1 MGLWSGHTSL
11 KNVALRPDALYSL
24 GLPMSIKSGSIE
36 LLQIDIPWRRL
47 GKEVRVK
54 VVAGRRQSARRSSLL
69 QRHLTRPAPFPL
81 SQGHKV
87 VVRLS
92 GVTAVVGSLHEDA
105 AFTDDR
111 LREWSWRRKQFQLQQ
126 LMEQAELADEAA
138 ELIAQEP
145 QESQNSA
152 AVRRRKVGRI
162 LAFVGV

>member
-1 MGLWSGHTSL
+1 MCAQWWRSLVLAAAPSHTFC
-11 KNVALRPDALYSL
+11 
-24 GLPMSIKSGSIE
+24 SIPI
-36 LLQIDIPWRRL
+36 
-47 GKEVRVK
+47 
-54 VVAGRRQSARRSSLL
+54 A
-69 QRHLTRPAPFPL
+69 
-81 SQGHKV
+81 QGHKV

-152 AVRRRKVGRI
+152 AVRHRKTSGICGRVTS
-162 LAFVGV
+162 LP